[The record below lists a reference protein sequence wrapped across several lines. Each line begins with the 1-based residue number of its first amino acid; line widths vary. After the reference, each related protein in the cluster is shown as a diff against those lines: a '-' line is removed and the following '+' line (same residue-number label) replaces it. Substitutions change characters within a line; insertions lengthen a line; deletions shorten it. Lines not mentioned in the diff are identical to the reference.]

1 MELMIVLIIALEIV
15 ILAAVLHEKGGLR
28 HRSRHAIVD
37 TCALI
42 DGRILEL
49 AKHGFIPRKII
60 IPQFVVDELQ
70 GLADGSDHQKRQRA
84 RYGLDVIGD
93 LRDSK
98 RVSLHISN
106 AKKADSE
113 VDASLIALALKRNGS
128 LFTTDYNLQKVA
140 ELKGVDVLNV
150 NQLAQSLRP
159 IVLPGEEIE
168 LKIVQKGAER
178 TQGVGYLDDGTMVVV
193 DNASTSIGKRVKAT
207 VTRNLQTTAGR
218 MLFGQM
224 KGRKRRPNTKT
235 RRKG

>member
-1 MELMIVLIIALEIV
+1 MELMIVLIVALQVV
-15 ILAAVLHEKGGLR
+15 ILAAVLHEKGGLSR
-28 HRSRHAIVD
+28 RSRHAIVD

-42 DGRILEL
+42 DGRVLEL

-60 IPQFVVDELQ
+60 IPQFIVDELQ

-84 RYGLDVIGD
+84 RYGIDVISD

-98 RVSLHISN
+98 RVTLQILDV
-106 AKKADSE
+106 KKTETE
-113 VDASLIALALKRNGS
+113 VDASLVALALKRKGA

-159 IVLPGEEIE
+159 IVLPGEDVE

-193 DNASTSIGKRVKAT
+193 DNASTSIGKTVKAT

-224 KGRKRRPNTKT
+224 NTRKRRKRKT
-235 RRKG
+235 NSKS